1 MLEVSQTGTET
12 QFEERQT
19 HGKERL
25 FQSTYSRVQTI
36 SQDRSYCKLLVSLAF
51 TSAPTPTTTGTNSE
65 GSTTRGVPIF
75 SCGTPFVYLQASQS
89 HAARPH
95 APDSPLPEPSLF
107 PATTATVRAN
117 TATALQCKT
126 LKHESTP
133 GVGAHGEFPP
143 QAPNAPYADTLG
155 CFSCNIR
162 KAECYYSPDRQPR
175 GAPVPTQKAPFR
187 AFHLCS

>member
-36 SQDRSYCKLLVSLAF
+36 SQDRSHCKVLVSLAF

-143 QAPNAPYADTLG
+143 P
-155 CFSCNIR
+155 
-162 KAECYYSPDRQPR
+162 SPERAICRYTRLLQLQHAQGRVLLLSRQPR